1 MQDPKTKEKKMQ
13 RKWYM
18 DLDSELVIKNLIFF
32 CFYAL
37 MLIAFVNYLILPAIK
52 KYKLAVMEEKK
63 QKIVYDTVVKNFNA
77 MQGSFSLLDQKNKTT
92 LTALSANVT
101 SDRIKG
107 LLGEYFEDIEVKVS
121 RSREVVDKNF
131 IETEFEVQAR
141 AKDLRAVQAF
151 FSALRDASMNLRLSI
166 PFVIQKQGNGLFVAF
181 KLKNKRNT
189 YKMLQ

>member
-1 MQDPKTKEKKMQ
+1 MQKTKIKEKKMQ
-13 RKWYM
+13 RRWYM

-37 MLIAFVNYLILPAIK
+37 MLIIFVNYLILPAIK

-77 MQGSFSLLDQKNKTT
+77 MQGSFSLLEQRNKTILAT
-92 LTALSANVT
+92 LNANVT
-101 SDRIKG
+101 SDRIRG

-121 RSREVVDKNF
+121 HSKEVVDKNF

-151 FSALRDASMNLRLSI
+151 FNALRDVSMNLRLTI

-181 KLKNKRNT
+181 RLKNKRNT

>member
-1 MQDPKTKEKKMQ
+1 MQKTKIKEKKMQ
-13 RKWYM
+13 RRWYM

-37 MLIAFVNYLILPAIK
+37 MLIIFVNYLILPAIK

-77 MQGSFSLLDQKNKTT
+77 MQGSFSLLEQRNKTILAT
-92 LTALSANVT
+92 LNTNVT
-101 SDRIKG
+101 SDRIRG

-151 FSALRDASMNLRLSI
+151 FNALRDVSMNLRLTI

-181 KLKNKRNT
+181 RLKNKRNT